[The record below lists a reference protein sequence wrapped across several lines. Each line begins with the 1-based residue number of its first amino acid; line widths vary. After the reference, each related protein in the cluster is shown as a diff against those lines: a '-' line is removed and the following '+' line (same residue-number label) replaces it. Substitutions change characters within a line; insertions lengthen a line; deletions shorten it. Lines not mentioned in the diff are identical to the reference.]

1 MRTCPRLL
9 ALCALLVVSLS
20 ARMEAQTQ
28 RLLII
33 SQPPDGAKKEEII
46 DFAPFLK
53 QALMETG
60 RYEVI
65 VFRPGMPEIA
75 AAIDAGRLTAADL
88 NTPISLLNAQKIAGA
103 LNAAH
108 VLRVSGR
115 RAKEG
120 VEAEAQMESRVGQDS
135 WRTAFNLT
143 LPAYKPRNRNS
154 VLEGINA
161 QTGAILER
169 ISGNRPGPL
178 SAQQETITPPGPK
191 KDPETAPPTRP
202 PDTPDMQPQPDPPAN
217 TPSATMILIDR
228 FRKQGDT
235 ANLILSLRQAIN
247 EKPREARLRREL
259 IQAYHER
266 GWDSAARDEA
276 SRAVAI
282 VPDDPILRR
291 LLGDGFLASGEME
304 SAIREYQEA
313 IRLNEKDAASHVA
326 LGNAYWQSARLED
339 AIRSYAAGA
348 QADPKSPLPYR
359 RLGRIHALRG
369 RFAEALA
376 AMKTAKELSSPE
388 TMPDYAAETADLM
401 MTLES
406 SLLDSIAKM
415 QKARKDLLSG
425 MRTREELYREISG
438 EKRRVLEIADFL
450 NDLPAAPGGYA
461 QTQALYA
468 QAAALI
474 AQAADAALS
483 HLETRSESDDREATL
498 QRLEAGKQIAEASR
512 RLKSLQEK
520 ANAAR

>member
-9 ALCALLVVSLS
+9 ALCALLVLSLP

-53 QALMETG
+53 QALTETG

-75 AAIDAGRLTAADL
+75 DAINAKKLTAADL
-88 NTPISLLNAQKIAGA
+88 NAPISLLNAQKIASA
-103 LNAAH
+103 LSAAH

-169 ISGNRPGPL
+169 ITGNRPGPL
-178 SAQQETITPPGPK
+178 SAQQETITL
-191 KDPETAPPTRP
+191 PEPARNSETLPPTRP
-202 PDTPDMQPQPDPPAN
+202 PDTQPKPDPPAN

-259 IQAYHER
+259 IQAYQER
-266 GWDSAARDEA
+266 GWDAAARDEA

-291 LLGDGFLASGEME
+291 LLGDGFLASGDME

-339 AIRSYAAGA
+339 ALRSYAAGA
-348 QADPKSPLPYR
+348 QADPKSPLPHR

-376 AMKTAKELSSPE
+376 AMKTAKELSTPE

-401 MTLES
+401 TTLEG

-425 MRTREELYREISG
+425 TRTREELYREISG

-461 QTQALYA
+461 QAQALYA

>member
-1 MRTCPRLL
+1 MRISPCLPALL
-9 ALCALLVVSLS
+9 ALLVLSLP

-33 SQPPDGAKKEEII
+33 SQPPEGAKKEEIV

-53 QALMETG
+53 QALAETG

-75 AAIDAGRLTAADL
+75 AAINAGKLTVADL
-88 NTPISLLNAQKIAGA
+88 NAPISLQTAQKIAGA
-103 LNAAH
+103 LSAAH

-120 VEAEAQMESRVGQDS
+120 IEAEAQMESRVGQDA

-143 LPAYKPRNRNS
+143 LPAYRPRNRNS

-169 ISGNRPGPL
+169 ITGDRAGPL
-178 SAQQETITPPGPK
+178 SAQQETITPPQSDK
-191 KDPETAPPTRP
+191 TDTSQPTRP
-202 PDTPDMQPQPDPPAN
+202 PDTPVSKPDPPAN

-247 EKPREARLRREL
+247 EKPREPRLRKEL
-259 IQAYHER
+259 IQAYQER
-266 GWDSAARDEA
+266 GWDAAARDEA

-282 VPDDPILRR
+282 LPDDPTLRR
-291 LLGDGFLASGEME
+291 LLGDGFLAAGDME
-304 SAIREYQEA
+304 AAIREYQEA
-313 IRLNEKDAASHVA
+313 IRLNGKDAASHVA
-326 LGNAYWQSARLED
+326 LGNAYWQCARLED
-339 AIRSYAAGA
+339 ALTSYAAGA
-348 QADPKSPLPYR
+348 QADPQSPLPHR

-369 RFAEALA
+369 RYAESLA
-376 AMKTAKELSSPE
+376 AMKTAKELSTPE

-401 MTLES
+401 RTLEG

-425 MRTREELYREISG
+425 TRTREQLYTEISG
-438 EKRRVLEIADFL
+438 EKKRVLGIADYL

-461 QTQALYA
+461 QVQALYA

-498 QRLEAGKQIAEASR
+498 QRLEAGKQIAEASK
-512 RLKSLQEK
+512 RLKALQEK
-520 ANAAR
+520 ANTAR